1 MVSFNCEGCFDVIK
15 KPSLLVLSKL
25 DAHHQRCKAPFTC
38 LDCSTVFNSPQAW
51 KPHTTCISEA
61 EKYERSVYKGNAN
74 GKGKG
79 KGKAQPQE
87 QDQRKQGLNPAV
99 IAQRKSGDASAQAD
113 VQSASRAKGSD
124 SAAELASEV
133 AAASKTT
140 KSPKSK
146 KRKESDS
153 GEEVGAEQKADRTK
167 KSKKDK
173 SIESPEE
180 KAARRAAKALSKEA
194 ERSGEQLQATSVT
207 NARVAD
213 EAPTSATARV
223 EAKESKEDRKARKE
237 EKRKRKEEKNV
248 KKAKKAQTAQALGE
262 QAESFA
268 DQARV
273 EERSAPGS
281 VIERSLPAQPTPGLS
296 TCTDTPPRRLVAVAP
311 STASASLAPL
321 PAVPSLVAGSS
332 GGSITRISGGRQKQ
346 RLVGS
351 ASKKNTKWSLN
362 ESLPGHKLL
371 SSMGWKA
378 GQGIGSLIEG
388 RQKGPVADS
397 VILKLDKGGIGAMRA
412 QREAKQ
418 GGDEWI
424 ASNPAGANDLGD
436 LFARLNQ
443 HTFGIQQQ
451 QQQQHQQPEQEHRE
465 AKDEV
470 GGQVKKRKRD
480 ETKEERKERKQAEK
494 IAKRGLKEA
503 EKADAGCA
511 RNTTVEAEAV
521 EQIKK
526 NLPIRGASRAKYLR
540 AKRMV
545 GQDQTSVNEI
555 LGIVSSPSGS
565 ATPQQSQ
572 SGTSTPLVDAPKS
585 ASRSAANSKRPSGE
599 SSSSS
604 SLPNAQTR
612 GISTAARTEAQAVTV
627 DPSFEPGAGMRVS
640 NLSVQEYLTRALMR
654 RKAEI
659 VKKKQREE
667 GGVWDRAR
675 EVQINLSVR

>member
-15 KPSLLVLSKL
+15 KPKL

-79 KGKAQPQE
+79 KGKPQPQE
-87 QDQRKQGLNPAV
+87 QEQRKQGMNPAV
-99 IAQRKSGDASAQAD
+99 IAPEKSGDAPAQAD
-113 VQSASRAKGSD
+113 AQPASRAKGSD
-124 SAAELASEV
+124 STAEPASEV

-153 GEEVGAEQKADRTK
+153 REEVGAEQTADRTK

-173 SIESPEE
+173 STESAEE

-194 ERSGEQLQATSVT
+194 ERSGDQLQATSIA

-223 EAKESKEDRKARKE
+223 EAKESKEDKKARKE
-237 EKRKRKEEKNV
+237 EKRKRKEEKDAKRAN
-248 KKAKKAQTAQALGE
+248 KAHTAQALGE
-262 QAESFA
+262 QAGPFA
-268 DQARV
+268 NEARV
-273 EERSAPGS
+273 EERSTPGS
-281 VIERSLPAQPTPGLS
+281 AILRSLPARPTPGLS
-296 TCTDTPPRRLVAVAP
+296 SRTDAPPRRLIAVAP

-321 PAVPSLVAGSS
+321 PAVPSLVAGLS

-388 RQKGPVADS
+388 RQRGPVADS
-397 VILKLDKGGIGAMRA
+397 VMLKLDKGGIGAMRA

-424 ASNPAGANDLGD
+424 ASNPAAANDLGD

-451 QQQQHQQPEQEHRE
+451 QQQLEHEHRE
-465 AKDEV
+465 AQDKV

-494 IAKRGLKEA
+494 IAKKAFKKA
-503 EKADAGCA
+503 EKADAACA
-511 RNTTVEAEAV
+511 RNSTVEAEGR
-521 EQIKK
+521 EQMKK
-526 NLPIRGASRAKYLR
+526 NLPIRGAGRREGA
-540 AKRMV
+540 
-545 GQDQTSVNEI
+545 NEEE
-555 LGIVSSPSGS
+555 PSN
-565 ATPQQSQ
+565 
-572 SGTSTPLVDAPKS
+572 
-585 ASRSAANSKRPSGE
+585 SRSLKSKVPARKENGGARP
-599 SSSSS
+599 
-604 SLPNAQTR
+604 
-612 GISTAARTEAQAVTV
+612 
-627 DPSFEPGAGMRVS
+627 D
-640 NLSVQEYLTRALMR
+640 
-654 RKAEI
+654 
-659 VKKKQREE
+659 QRE
-667 GGVWDRAR
+667 
-675 EVQINLSVR
+675 